1 MGSDPEPPPS
11 VGSEP
16 PPLVGSEPEPLPSGF
31 EPEPEPESPPSELEL
46 GPELDPAPGVQVG
59 TLLMKKSVE
68 SGPLLK
74 VLEGDIELDELDGP
88 LVPDSEAPP
97 ESELPEPESWSPRF
111 LYK

>member
-1 MGSDPEPPPS
+1 
-11 VGSEP
+11 
-16 PPLVGSEPEPLPSGF
+16 
-31 EPEPEPESPPSELEL
+31 
-46 GPELDPAPGVQVG
+46 
-59 TLLMKKSVE
+59 MKKSVE